1 MGASGAVRA
10 RDAARHLRRRD
21 RDASLGAV
29 RPRRARDVRDA
40 ETVGADDAGAKF
52 KEKVRR
58 DVGARHGRVDGDRTI
73 ARGGAVGSRAE
84 RRDRGAGRRG
94 AGGDDEGAA
103 GATRGEARGA
113 GDRGEPRGSLGR
125 VRGRHRARDGGRG
138 RAVRVQ
144 QRGVHADG
152 VFR

>member
-1 MGASGAVRA
+1 MTMRIYTFYRRGDGTIAARDCATRAPRA
-10 RDAARHLRRRD
+10 RWGCCARSRCRTCAARCAD
-21 RDASLGAV
+21 TFVDAIATHVVGAV

-113 GDRGEPRGSLGR
+113 GDTR
-125 VRGRHRARDGGRG
+125 
-138 RAVRVQ
+138 
-144 QRGVHADG
+144 
-152 VFR
+152 